1 MALHQGSAKFYFSH
15 SYLSLQA
22 IDDRVEKS
30 FTGFDKTKGE
40 KISNTIRLMTKT
52 QDKKEFYELL
62 ASVLNSLTDD
72 EGNQFKRYF
81 MRHVKQLKTWAPFER

>member
-1 MALHQGSAKFYFSH
+1 M
-15 SYLSLQA
+15 
-22 IDDRVEKS
+22 EKS

-62 ASVLNSLTDD
+62 ASVLNSLTDE

>member
-1 MALHQGSAKFYFSH
+1 MDKAL
-15 SYLSLQA
+15 
-22 IDDRVEKS
+22 
-30 FTGFDKTKGE
+30 
-40 KISNTIRLMTKT
+40 MMMMMM
-52 QDKKEFYELL
+52 KKEFYELL